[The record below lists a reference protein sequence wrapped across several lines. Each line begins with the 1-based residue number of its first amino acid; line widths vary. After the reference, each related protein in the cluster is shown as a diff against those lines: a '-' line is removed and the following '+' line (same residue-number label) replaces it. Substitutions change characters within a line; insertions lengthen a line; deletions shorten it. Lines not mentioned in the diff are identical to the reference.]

1 MLKNNI
7 KQIISCFLVFI
18 IFTSFCMNATAEGDS
33 GDSAFTGIISE
44 GVAKKNGEVFN
55 SLYET
60 LDPDVAYSVDLKYD
74 SQGRIVKFIIKH
86 GNIHD
91 NTIVDY
97 ANDGTFRFDK
107 TTQENVG
114 SVEMLSIINENVS
127 LRSSIGNYDSKMTDS
142 AVKKRIEEAQIVW
155 NNNETM
161 REAAHIEAEIARAD
175 YCVVYPKS
183 TFASLYLEDG
193 NLDNDTYFRR
203 VMRSTSPQMY
213 GSDIMAL
220 QRALMAYGYLDS
232 TDVKLEDYG
241 YFGPSTKA
249 AVIDYQ
255 TDKGLYVDGEVGN
268 STIKK
273 LFSAGS
279 VNNKAQVNFDG
290 LNRINAFRTKHNLV
304 CDALI
309 SRLSITSNDM
319 LKEAFIIGAGLKGNG
334 GRADVVR
341 KSKPLSS
348 VWEVKPDSAYGRLT
362 GAPQVAT
369 YVNRSHDQVNKD
381 TYRAYCPL
389 TYGSNITPF
398 YMPWDGTRQVYVSSY
413 RTDGVNNPGVVY
425 YRDTKGTQPIWQPS
439 PVVVP
444 VPKPNEDY
452 KTITLPE
459 PQTVYNGLLRIGVAI
474 ATVVFIKGAIAF
486 AAALPTGGFSF
497 TLLFI

>member
-1 MLKNNI
+1 MLNNKI
-7 KQIISCFLVFI
+7 KKIISCFLAFI
-18 IFTSFCMNATAEGDS
+18 IFTSLCINVVAEEDS
-33 GDSAFTGIISE
+33 GDVAFTGIIPE
-44 GVAKKNGEVFN
+44 DVAVKNGEVFN

-60 LDPDVAYSVDLKYD
+60 LDPDATYSVNLKYD
-74 SQGRIVKFIIKH
+74 SQGRIVEFIIQY
-86 GNIHD
+86 GNVQD
-91 NTIVDY
+91 NVIIDY
-97 ANDGTFRFDK
+97 ADDGTFQFDK
-107 TTQENVG
+107 TTQE
-114 SVEMLSIINENVS
+114 SVSSIEMLSIINENVS

-142 AVKKRIEEAQIVW
+142 AVKKRIEEAQLVW
-155 NNNETM
+155 NSNVTM
-161 REAAHIEAEIARAD
+161 RDAAHIEAEIARAD

-193 NLDNDTYFRR
+193 NLNNGTYFRR

-213 GSDIMAL
+213 GSDVMAL

-232 TDVKLEDYG
+232 TDVKLEEYG

-279 VNNKAQVNFDG
+279 INNKAQVNFDG
-290 LNRINAFRTKHNLV
+290 LNRINVFRTKHNLV

-309 SRLSITSNDM
+309 SRLSITPGDM

-341 KSKPLSS
+341 NTPPLSS

-369 YVNRSHDQVNKD
+369 YVNRSNDQANKAKY
-381 TYRAYCPL
+381 TYCPL

-425 YRDTKGTQPIWQPS
+425 YRDTKGLEPIWQPS
-439 PVVVP
+439 PVLLP
-444 VPKPNEDY
+444 APKPNEDY

-459 PQTVYNGLLRIGVAI
+459 PQTVYNGLLTIGVAI
-474 ATVVFIKGAIAF
+474 TAVVIIKGAIAF
-486 AAALPTGGFSF
+486 AASLPTGGLSL